1 TLGRADAGLTAL
13 RLLAEDS
20 AGELAEQEMRGL
32 LGSFGLQGRTASDV
46 PIAKLSGGQLVRLAL
61 VRILWSRPNL
71 LILDEVTTHLDYR
84 TVIALGEALIDYNGA
99 VVLVTHDRYLVR
111 RVVEGEV
118 FTDDGGDEGGRGE
131 EEEDNRRR
139 VVYSLSGGKM
149 TVLEKGMEGFVRV
162 MEKRVA
168 KMGI

>member
-1 TLGRADAGLTAL
+1 ML
-13 RLLAEDS
+13 
-20 AGELAEQEMRGL
+20 
-32 LGSFGLQGRTASDV
+32 
-46 PIAKLSGGQLVRLAL
+46 
-61 VRILWSRPNL
+61 
-71 LILDEVTTHLDYR
+71 
-84 TVIALGEALIDYNGA
+84 ALGEALIDFNGA

-118 FTDDGGDEGGRGE
+118 FTDDGDEEGGRGE
-131 EEEDNRRR
+131 EEEDTRRR

-149 TVLEKGMEGFVRV
+149 KVLEKGMEGFVRV

>member
-1 TLGRADAGLTAL
+1 
-13 RLLAEDS
+13 
-20 AGELAEQEMRGL
+20 M
-32 LGSFGLQGRTASDV
+32 
-46 PIAKLSGGQLVRLAL
+46 
-61 VRILWSRPNL
+61 
-71 LILDEVTTHLDYR
+71 
-84 TVIALGEALIDYNGA
+84 
-99 VVLVTHDRYLVR
+99 LVTHDRYLVR

-118 FTDDGGDEGGRGE
+118 FTDDGDDEGGRGE

-149 TVLEKGMEGFVRV
+149 KVLEKGMEGFVRV

>member
-1 TLGRADAGLTAL
+1 MIV
-13 RLLAEDS
+13 
-20 AGELAEQEMRGL
+20 Q
-32 LGSFGLQGRTASDV
+32 
-46 PIAKLSGGQLVRLAL
+46 VRLAL

-84 TVIALGEALIDYNGA
+84 TVIALGEALIDFNGA

-118 FTDDGGDEGGRGE
+118 FTDDGDDEGGRVD
-131 EEEDNRRR
+131 EEEDTRRR

-149 TVLEKGMEGFVRV
+149 KVLEKGMEGFVRV

>member
-1 TLGRADAGLTAL
+1 
-13 RLLAEDS
+13 
-20 AGELAEQEMRGL
+20 M
-32 LGSFGLQGRTASDV
+32 
-46 PIAKLSGGQLVRLAL
+46 
-61 VRILWSRPNL
+61 
-71 LILDEVTTHLDYR
+71 
-84 TVIALGEALIDYNGA
+84 
-99 VVLVTHDRYLVR
+99 R

-118 FTDDGGDEGGRGE
+118 FTDDGDDEGD

-149 TVLEKGMEGFVRV
+149 KVLEKGMEGFVRV

>member
-1 TLGRADAGLTAL
+1 
-13 RLLAEDS
+13 
-20 AGELAEQEMRGL
+20 M
-32 LGSFGLQGRTASDV
+32 
-46 PIAKLSGGQLVRLAL
+46 
-61 VRILWSRPNL
+61 
-71 LILDEVTTHLDYR
+71 
-84 TVIALGEALIDYNGA
+84 GEALIDYNGA
-99 VVLVTHDRYLVR
+99 IVLVTHDRYLVR

-118 FTDDGGDEGGRGE
+118 FTDDGDDEGD

-149 TVLEKGMEGFVRV
+149 KVLEKGMEGFVRV

>member
-1 TLGRADAGLTAL
+1 
-13 RLLAEDS
+13 
-20 AGELAEQEMRGL
+20 M
-32 LGSFGLQGRTASDV
+32 
-46 PIAKLSGGQLVRLAL
+46 
-61 VRILWSRPNL
+61 
-71 LILDEVTTHLDYR
+71 
-84 TVIALGEALIDYNGA
+84 IALGEALIDYNGA

-118 FTDDGGDEGGRGE
+118 FTDDGDDEGGRGGD

-149 TVLEKGMEGFVRV
+149 KVLEKGMEGFVRV
-162 MEKRVA
+162 MEKKVA